1 MRYYEYIM
9 KFLGA
14 DHPFGDLAA
23 DIYAE
28 VGNAEDKDEIID
40 IYEGGFSGIYDH
52 LTSVGASTAA
62 VNTFIESWS
71 AYLKYEKEGYKD
83 PVPFVIADQLREMNR
98 NLRDISD
105 ELRRHNDF
113 METISDS
120 LYSSDGES
128 AAEILD
134 RFVCGVDDCIEQR
147 KDNRGEKYRLIRICG
162 TVDTYE
168 QN

>member
-1 MRYYEYIM
+1 MRYFEYIT

-14 DHPFGDLAA
+14 DHPFGDLAS
-23 DIYAE
+23 DISTE
-28 VGNAEDKDEIID
+28 CSNDDEMMD
-40 IYEGGFSGIYDH
+40 IYESGFAEIYDH

-71 AYLKYEKEGYKD
+71 AYQKHEKEGFKD
-83 PVPFVIADQLREMNR
+83 PVPFVVADQLREINR
-98 NLRDISD
+98 NLRDIGD

-113 METISDS
+113 MENVSDS
-120 LYSSDGES
+120 LYTDDGETFCG
-128 AAEILD
+128 ALD
-134 RFVCGVDDCIEQR
+134 QIAVFLSDCIENR
-147 KDNRGEKYRLIRICG
+147 KDNRGKEYCLFRVCG

>member
-9 KFLGA
+9 KFMGA
-14 DHPFGDLAA
+14 DHPFGDLAT

-40 IYEGGFSGIYDH
+40 VFESGFSEIYDH

-62 VNTFIESWS
+62 VNTFVESWA
-71 AYLKYEKEGYKD
+71 AYLKHEKEGFKN
-83 PVPFVIADQLREMNR
+83 PVPFVVADQLREMNR
-98 NLRDISD
+98 NLREIGD

-113 METISDS
+113 MENVSDS
-120 LYSSDGES
+120 LYTDDGEQVS
-128 AAEILD
+128 EVIDRIAAL
-134 RFVCGVDDCIEQR
+134 FSDCVEVR
-147 KDNRGEKYRLIRICG
+147 KDTRGKEYSLLRVCG